1 MNLFSVTVIWKR
13 FMVKDF
19 DPYVLGQSTELVL
32 SLHRENLL
40 RMQGGRPNIPWTDD
54 LLTDEYAA
62 LARSILST
70 HGLFG

>member
-1 MNLFSVTVIWKR
+1 MNLFSVTVICKQ
-13 FMVKDF
+13 FMLKDF
-19 DPYVLGQSTELVL
+19 DPYVSGQSTELIL
-32 SLHRENLL
+32 SSHGEDVL
-40 RMQGGRPNIPWTDD
+40 RMQGGCLNIPWTDD